1 MPVFKYPS
9 ILAEDGIQ
17 KVYQDYI
24 KENCKTE
31 NMDNIVICRSI
42 FRLGAVGVTE
52 YYNILKLAE
61 LYLAFRVANAK
72 SKAGFSQMKRVE
84 KNY

>member
-1 MPVFKYPS
+1 MFKYPS
-9 ILAEDGIQ
+9 ILVEDGIQ

-24 KENCKTE
+24 KENYKTE

-84 KNY
+84 KHY

>member
-1 MPVFKYPS
+1 MPMFKYPS
-9 ILAEDGIQ
+9 ILVEDGIQ

-24 KENCKTE
+24 KENYKTE

-84 KNY
+84 KHY